1 MVTPVS
7 DVVSSAESTVL
18 CACVGGAPR
27 VLLAEVLFWSR
38 SVPRPRVAPM
48 LAEGPAIEVV
58 QGVGST
64 ASRTVQGTSA
74 QGIAGSHMTGAVP
87 GMAVL
92 WPELADGTPVTPA
105 VWNGGLTLTD
115 SALCGG
121 VVGIEC
127 FRQSGG

>member
-1 MVTPVS
+1 M
-7 DVVSSAESTVL
+7 E
-18 CACVGGAPR
+18 
-27 VLLAEVLFWSR
+27 E
-38 SVPRPRVAPM
+38 
-48 LAEGPAIEVV
+48 V

-64 ASRTVQGTSA
+64 AAGTVPVKSA
-74 QGIAGSHMTGAVP
+74 QGDAGSHRTGAVP
-87 GMAVL
+87 GMAVQ

>member
-1 MVTPVS
+1 MPIEGSV
-7 DVVSSAESTVL
+7 AE
-18 CACVGGAPR
+18 
-27 VLLAEVLFWSR
+27 EVR
-38 SVPRPRVAPM
+38 
-48 LAEGPAIEVV
+48 
-58 QGVGST
+58 GVGST
-64 ASRTVQGTSA
+64 VAGAVPGTSA
-74 QGIAGSHMTGAVP
+74 QGVAGSHRTGAVP
-87 GMAVL
+87 GMEVL

>member
-1 MVTPVS
+1 
-7 DVVSSAESTVL
+7 
-18 CACVGGAPR
+18 
-27 VLLAEVLFWSR
+27 
-38 SVPRPRVAPM
+38 M

-64 ASRTVQGTSA
+64 AARAVPGTPA
-74 QGIAGSHMTGAVP
+74 QGVAGSHRTGAVP
-87 GMAVL
+87 GMAVQ
-92 WPELADGTPVTPA
+92 WPELADRTPVTPA
-105 VWNGGLTLTD
+105 VRNGGLTLAD